1 MNLVINLK
9 SFVPV
14 AVALF
19 AVCAS
24 PFVQAT
30 EDCTLSG
37 ACQRV
42 YGVGHGIVDED
53 NSRPLLERQLE
64 AIRAARVDALRAL
77 AEQAKGVRVES
88 VSQGEAN
95 RLLADNAFVRVD
107 TQLQGVRYLKVEP
120 LQSGLYQA
128 IVEMD
133 VYR

>member
-1 MNLVINLK
+1 MMKKLAPFLLGLLA
-9 SFVPV
+9 F
-14 AVALF
+14 
-19 AVCAS
+19 CAS
-24 PFVQAT
+24 WVSQAA
-30 EDCTLSG
+30 EDCTLTG

-53 NSRPLLERQLE
+53 PSRPLLERQLE

-77 AEQAKGVRVES
+77 AEQARGVRIES
-88 VSQGEAN
+88 VSQGETH
-95 RLLADNAFVRVD
+95 RLSGDKAVVRVD

-120 LQSGLYQA
+120 VQPGLYQA

>member
-1 MNLVINLK
+1 MKLLYRIGLALQVI
-9 SFVPV
+9 
-14 AVALF
+14 
-19 AVCAS
+19 CAS
-24 PFVQAT
+24 PFALAA

-53 NSRPLLERQLE
+53 NGRPLLERQLE

-77 AEQAKGVRVES
+77 AEQAKGVRIES
-88 VSQGEAN
+88 ISHGAAH
-95 RLLADNAFVRVD
+95 RLSEDKALVRVE

-120 LQSGLYQA
+120 IQPGLYQA
-128 IVEMD
+128 VVEMD

>member
-1 MNLVINLK
+1 MK
-9 SFVPV
+9 SIFSVV
-14 AVALF
+14 LAFLGIGISACL
-19 AVCAS
+19 
-24 PFVQAT
+24 QAT

-53 NSRPLLERQLE
+53 ISRPLLERQLE

-88 VSQGEAN
+88 VSQGDAN
-95 RLLADNAFVRVD
+95 RLLADKAFVRVD

>member
-9 SFVPV
+9 SVAPV

-53 NSRPLLERQLE
+53 ISRPLLERQLE

-77 AEQAKGVRVES
+77 AEQAKGVHVES
-88 VSQGEAN
+88 VSQGDAN
-95 RLLADNAFVRVD
+95 RLSADKAFVRVD

-120 LQSGLYQA
+120 VQSGLYQA

>member
-1 MNLVINLK
+1 MINVK
-9 SFVPV
+9 SFVP
-14 AVALF
+14 AVLLF
-19 AVCAS
+19 IVCAS
-24 PFVQAT
+24 PIVQAT

-42 YGVGHGIVDED
+42 YGVGHGIVDPD
-53 NSRPLLERQLE
+53 VSRPLLERQLE

-77 AEQAKGVRVES
+77 AEQAKGVHVES
-88 VSQGEAN
+88 VSQGDAN
-95 RLLADNAFVRVD
+95 RLSADKAFVRVD

-120 LQSGLYQA
+120 VQSGLYQA

>member
-1 MNLVINLK
+1 MINLK

-24 PFVQAT
+24 PFVEAS

-53 NSRPLLERQLE
+53 ISRPLLERQLE

-88 VSQGEAN
+88 VSQGDAN
-95 RLLADNAFVRVD
+95 RLLADKAFVRVD

>member
-24 PFVQAT
+24 PFVEAS

-53 NSRPLLERQLE
+53 ISRPLLERQLE

-88 VSQGEAN
+88 VSQGDAN
-95 RLLADNAFVRVD
+95 RLLADKAFVRVD